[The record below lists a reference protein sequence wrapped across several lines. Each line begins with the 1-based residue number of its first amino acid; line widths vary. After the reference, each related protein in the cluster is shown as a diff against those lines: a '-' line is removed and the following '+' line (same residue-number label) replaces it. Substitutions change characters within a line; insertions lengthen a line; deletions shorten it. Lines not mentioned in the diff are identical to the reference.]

1 MKGLSKAESSS
12 PGIGRL
18 MWATVAAGI
27 PGAAKESRFESH
39 SSVPPAPTRSTC
51 SSSLSGS
58 DPWPLPSFGDQ

>member
-12 PGIGRL
+12 PGISRL

-39 SSVPPAPTRSTC
+39 SSVPSAPIC